1 MKIHLIA
8 AMIAASAL
16 APVSALADDQP
27 ALDACIGVWA
37 SASPFKKGTPAT
49 KVIATG
55 VKVFGIGSGGGTD
68 APTAKPSLVL
78 VRPAVNVMGK
88 STIQLKNPQGWYCFV
103 SNVNVAGK
111 MEIEVPCDAHVAS
124 AKEDGTSVGAAD
136 ESGKGVTV
144 FGALRVTRVGCPEGR
159 PQS

>member
-1 MKIHLIA
+1 MKTHLIA
-8 AMIAASAL
+8 AMVAAAAL
-16 APVSALADDQP
+16 APAWALADDQMT
-27 ALDACIGVWA
+27 LDACIGSWG

-55 VKVFGIGSGGGTD
+55 VKVFGLGSDGGTD
-68 APTAKPSLVL
+68 SPTAKPSLVL

-111 MEIEVPCDAHVAS
+111 MEIEVPCDAHIAS
-124 AKEDGTSVGAAD
+124 AKEDGTSVGAVD
-136 ESGKGVTV
+136 ESNKGVTV
-144 FGALRVTRVGCPEGR
+144 LGALRVTRVGCPAGT
-159 PQS
+159 P